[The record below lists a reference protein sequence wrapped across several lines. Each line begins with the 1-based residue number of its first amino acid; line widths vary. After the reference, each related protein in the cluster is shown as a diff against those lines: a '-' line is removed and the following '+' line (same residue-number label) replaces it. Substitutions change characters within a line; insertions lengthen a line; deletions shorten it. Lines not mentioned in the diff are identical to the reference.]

1 MSVIKINQKKS
12 FKSVNDWRDPL
23 YLNDLLTIEEKSI
36 HKKAKDFCKNFLM
49 PSVIENNDK
58 SFFDKKIYPALGA
71 NGFLGNTIKGYG
83 SSNVSSVSYGL
94 VAREL
99 EAVDS
104 SYRSAISVQSS
115 LVIHPIFTFGS
126 EEQKKKYIPELV
138 KGNIVGCFGLT
149 ESISGSD
156 PSSMET
162 NFEEVS
168 DGFII
173 NGSKNWIT
181 NAPIADVFLIWAFD
195 KEKKVH
201 GFLIDKNTKGLTT
214 EKIKKS
220 SIKIAQAGK
229 IFLNNVKVTKNSILP
244 NTNGWKAVYS
254 CINKARY
261 GIAWGAIGAAE
272 TCWHIAKKYAENRI
286 INKKPLASKQLVQKK
301 LADMMTEISLG
312 FGGCILAGRI
322 MDQNKDLKI
331 AISLLKRNNCKK
343 ALNIVRDARDI
354 LAGNGIL
361 DENHII
367 RHLVNLETVSTYD
380 GTEDTHAL
388 ILGKLQTGLDAF

>member
-1 MSVIKINQKKS
+1 MSVIKINDTIKAKPQ
-12 FKSVNDWRDPL
+12 NDWRDPL
-23 YLNDLLTIEEKSI
+23 YLNDLLTNEEKII
-36 HKKAKDFCKNFLM
+36 HKKAKDFCQNFLM
-49 PSVIENNDK
+49 PSVIENNEK
-58 SFFDKKIYPALGA
+58 SYFDKTIYPALGS

-83 SSNVSSVSYGL
+83 SSEVSSVAYGL

-99 EAVDS
+99 ESVDS

-115 LVIHPIFTFGS
+115 LVIYPIYKFGS
-126 EEQKKKYIPELV
+126 NEQKTKYLPEMS
-138 KGNIVGCFGLT
+138 KGNIIGCFGLT
-149 ESISGSD
+149 ESISGSN
-156 PSSMET
+156 PSLMET
-162 NFEEVS
+162 SFEDVS
-168 DGFII
+168 DGYIL

-181 NAPIADVFLIWAFD
+181 NAPIADVFLIWAYD
-195 KEKKVH
+195 KDKNVH
-201 GFLIDKNTKGLTT
+201 GFLIDKDTKGLTT

-220 SIKIAQAGK
+220 SIRIAQAGK
-229 IFLNNVKVTKNSILP
+229 IFLKNVKVPKDAKLP
-244 NTNGWKAVYS
+244 NTVGWKSVYS

-272 TCWHIAKKYAENRI
+272 ACWFIAKDYSEKRI

-301 LADMMTEISLG
+301 LADMMSEIALG
-312 FGGCILAGRI
+312 YSGCILAGRS
-322 MDQNKDLKI
+322 MDKDKDLKI

-367 RHLVNLETVSTYD
+367 RHLVNLETVNTYD